1 MVTRLKWSPCRTY
14 YMIMLVTINCHLLYI
29 EGYMKVGRTP
39 CTVRDSHEEVGL
51 AGRGRYDI
59 VRRITPC

>member
-1 MVTRLKWSPCRTY
+1 
-14 YMIMLVTINCHLLYI
+14 
-29 EGYMKVGRTP
+29 MKVGRTP
-39 CTVRDSHEEVGL
+39 CTVRDSHEEVRL